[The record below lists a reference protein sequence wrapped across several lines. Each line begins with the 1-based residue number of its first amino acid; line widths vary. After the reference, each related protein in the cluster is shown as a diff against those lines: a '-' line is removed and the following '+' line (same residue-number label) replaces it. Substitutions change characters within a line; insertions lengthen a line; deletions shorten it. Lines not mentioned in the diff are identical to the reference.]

1 MAIVM
6 VDTSL
11 LVDHLRGHAGAVACL
26 DGANERG
33 DELWSVPVVRTEV
46 LVGVRATESDA
57 MWALFDVFR
66 WLDVTTELADAAGE
80 LAARYRRSHSGID
93 IVDYLVAAAT
103 QRLEATLLTRNVRH
117 FPMIEGLQPAY
128 D

>member
-1 MAIVM
+1 M
-6 VDTSL
+6 VDTTVL
-11 LVDHLRGHAGAVACL
+11 IDQLRGHLGAHACL
-26 DGANERG
+26 REVVARG

-46 LVGVRATESDA
+46 LAGARASERDPTR
-57 MWALFDVFR
+57 ALLDSLR
-66 WLDVTTELADAAGE
+66 WQEVTVELADAAGE

-103 QRLEATLLTRNVRH
+103 QRLDATLLTANVHH
-117 FPMIEGLQPAY
+117 FPMIEGLRPAY